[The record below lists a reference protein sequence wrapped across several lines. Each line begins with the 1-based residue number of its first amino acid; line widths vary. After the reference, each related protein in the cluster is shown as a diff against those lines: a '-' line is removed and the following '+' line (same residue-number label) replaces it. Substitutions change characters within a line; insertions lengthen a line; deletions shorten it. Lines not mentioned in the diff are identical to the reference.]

1 MFLSLTLGAVLLVFL
16 DVTFGIFG
24 TVVFGLFFV
33 VVLVGFFGMVWETFL
48 VYFLFGTFLV

>member
-1 MFLSLTLGAVLLVFL
+1 MFVSLTLGAVLLVFL

-33 VVLVGFFGMVWETFL
+33 VLLVGFFGMVWGTFL